1 MCQIGKKGAGWV
13 NNTKTSEGRRE
24 EAAIENKSGACQQE
38 AASCNQENTLLYHFV
53 RISIFP
59 EMAARPDRP
68 FRYWSDTERAC
79 QGLDID
85 KDHEFSQKSTM
96 LWNYTLFNVVQLLVL
111 VSIAPLIVGC
121 LRSRAPKARLY
132 KFISSSP
139 TENYGFN
146 WAIGKV
152 CSFSSFDIPQVK
164 GKSNQLRRSMRGKA
178 SVNTGAENMIEQKRD
193 YKSEGGSK
201 LWLKGSFWKYLWKSM
216 SFF

>member
-121 LRSRAPKARLY
+121 LRSRAPKAPLY

-152 CSFSSFDIPQVK
+152 
-164 GKSNQLRRSMRGKA
+164 
-178 SVNTGAENMIEQKRD
+178 
-193 YKSEGGSK
+193 
-201 LWLKGSFWKYLWKSM
+201 
-216 SFF
+216 